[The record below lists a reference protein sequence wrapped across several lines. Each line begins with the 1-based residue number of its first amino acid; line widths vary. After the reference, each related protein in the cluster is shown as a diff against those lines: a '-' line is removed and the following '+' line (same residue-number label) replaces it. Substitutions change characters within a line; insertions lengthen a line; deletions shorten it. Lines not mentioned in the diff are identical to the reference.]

1 MFYNLYSNS
10 NLIIGNS
17 SSGILESGYLKI
29 PALNIGNRQK
39 GRYQTQNIINCQFN
53 SKELTKKINYC
64 LNNKKFIFKVKK
76 AKSFYYD
83 KYSLKKSYEVLTKI
97 DMKNKDIIIN
107 RF

>member
-1 MFYNLYSNS
+1 MSNA
-10 NLIIGNS
+10 IRIAVDAMGGDNS
-17 SSGILESGYLKI
+17 PDK
-29 PALNIGNRQK
+29 
-39 GRYQTQNIINCQFN
+39 IINGIIHHFKN
-53 SKELTKKINYC
+53 NEDVFYSIFGDEKKINYC